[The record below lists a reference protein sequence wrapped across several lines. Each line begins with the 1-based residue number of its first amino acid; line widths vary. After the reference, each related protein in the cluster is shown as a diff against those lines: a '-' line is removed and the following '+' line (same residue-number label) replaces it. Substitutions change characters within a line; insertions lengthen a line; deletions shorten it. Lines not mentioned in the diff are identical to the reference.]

1 MASMPYVNAI
11 GCLMYFTTHTR
22 LDIVFIISHLVQ
34 IMSNFGL
41 LHWFVVK
48 CLLHYVQATQHMG
61 TQYFALSIPSE
72 LLFFKVGPMQI
83 VWVTLILDNLFLV
96 MCSLLVVMPF
106 HGKVV
111 CNLLWFYLLL
121 SPNILLLSLPPRKLY
136 GCKYYSRT

>member
-1 MASMPYVNAI
+1 MPYVNAI

-72 LLFFKVGPMQI
+72 LLFFQGWTNANCAGDPNSWQFVFGYVFLIGGDAISWQSRMQPPMVLSSI
-83 VWVTLILDNLFLV
+83 KSKYIITIATT
-96 MCSLLVVMPF
+96 
-106 HGKVV
+106 KEA
-111 CNLLWFYLLL
+111 LWL
-121 SPNILLLSLPPRKLY
+121 
-136 GCKYYSRT
+136 